1 MTPAVLWFLQKLL
14 HLADPGT
21 IFHKVAGNGLLPKAI
36 HREYFVLQSVHA
48 PSHKSDP
55 CSEWSKV
62 LCDIPLSEPQEM
74 MGSLKR
80 KISVTHKL
88 FFIITKIAKLKS

>member
-1 MTPAVLWFLQKLL
+1 MTPDVLWILQKLL
-14 HLADPGT
+14 IFADLGN
-21 IFHKVAGNGLLPKAI
+21 IFHKVAGNGPPPKAI

-48 PSHKSDP
+48 PSHISNP

-74 MGSLKR
+74 MVRLKHE
-80 KISVTHKL
+80 ISVTY
-88 FFIITKIAKLKS
+88 

>member
-1 MTPAVLWFLQKLL
+1 MPPDALWILQKLL
-14 HLADPGT
+14 HFADPGN
-21 IFHKVAGNGLLPKAI
+21 IFHKVTGNGLPPKAI

-48 PSHKSDP
+48 PSHTSDP

-88 FFIITKIAKLKS
+88 FFIITKIAKL

>member
-1 MTPAVLWFLQKLL
+1 MTPDVLWILQKLL
-14 HLADPGT
+14 HFADPGN
-21 IFHKVAGNGLLPKAI
+21 IFHKVTGNGLLPKAI

-74 MGSLKR
+74 MVRLKHE
-80 KISVTHKL
+80 ISVTH
-88 FFIITKIAKLKS
+88 